1 MGRGPYVELGLVLE
15 AAPAK
20 LLLVLTRWKGQGR
33 PTALPSPL
41 SSAGG
46 PLRKD
51 PNCLLLGGGGRGREE
66 MLALCKCEKMRRA
79 PPIRAER
86 GRQGWTMTVGIR
98 HCSKAPQIH
107 YGPQSREWARAPF
120 LMSTP
125 PLVGSLGPPV
135 PPRGPW
141 LPSSSWLHEGHSS
154 GGGAMVTVSRAYRA
168 TF

>member
-1 MGRGPYVELGLVLE
+1 MGLPKEHTWVLRRYRETSRLQDPPLGRGPYVELGLVLE
-15 AAPAK
+15 AAPPK
-20 LLLVLTRWKGQGR
+20 LLLVLTGWKGQGR

-86 GRQGWTMTVGIR
+86 GRQG
-98 HCSKAPQIH
+98 
-107 YGPQSREWARAPF
+107 
-120 LMSTP
+120 
-125 PLVGSLGPPV
+125 
-135 PPRGPW
+135 
-141 LPSSSWLHEGHSS
+141 
-154 GGGAMVTVSRAYRA
+154 
-168 TF
+168 